1 MIMSPCCNYAYVMIN
16 LEIGKRRGNIMKG
29 RESVNPILG
38 RICITN
44 NILKGH
50 NKTGRVIST
59 PHFYA
64 HGHKICSESCTKKSP
79 LPNAFKL

>member
-1 MIMSPCCNYAYVMIN
+1 
-16 LEIGKRRGNIMKG
+16 MKG

-59 PHFYA
+59 DTKYA
-64 HGHKICSESCTKKSP
+64 AKAAWLCRGQGEDESFLSDYLREVNPLIQSE
-79 LPNAFKL
+79 